1 MLGARDVPLA
11 VAWYVERLGFMLMF
25 NDDTDPI
32 RYAGVRRDD
41 VELHLQWQDE
51 SYFPAPGK
59 DSPAYR
65 FLVDD
70 PDALFAE
77 FRTSGALHTTAA
89 LRNTPWH
96 TREFA
101 VWDPNS
107 RGLTFYKSLSQPHQY
122 AGTRCDSR

>member
-1 MLGARDVPLA
+1 MSATFKAVHPVLGARDVPAA
-11 VAWYVERLGFMLMF
+11 VKWYVEQLGFTLMF

-51 SYFPAPGK
+51 RYFPKPGE

-70 PDALFAE
+70 PDALYAE
-77 FRTSGALHTTAA
+77 FRTSGALHAA
-89 LRNTPWH
+89 ATLRNTPWH

-101 VWDPNS
+101 VWDPNAH
-107 RGLTFYKSLSQPHQY
+107 GLTFYRPL
-122 AGTRCDSR
+122 